1 MGRAAH
7 SGSGAAVE
15 EEEEEEHRERT
26 GLGRAKETIKRRGKR
41 TDVKRILEKRG
52 HPEKR
57 GGS

>member
-1 MGRAAH
+1 M
-7 SGSGAAVE
+7 E